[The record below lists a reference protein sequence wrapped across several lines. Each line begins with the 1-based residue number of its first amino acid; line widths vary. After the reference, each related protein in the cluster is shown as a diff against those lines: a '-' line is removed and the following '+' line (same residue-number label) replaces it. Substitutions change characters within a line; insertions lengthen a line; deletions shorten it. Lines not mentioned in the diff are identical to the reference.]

1 MNAYEIWI
9 AFQTILIREIRRF
22 TRIWVQTLLPPV
34 ITMGLYFVIFGK
46 LIGSRIGDMN
56 GFTYME
62 FVVPGLIMMSV
73 LTNAYANVVSSFYGN
88 KFQRS
93 IEEQLIAPIP
103 NWVILAG
110 YIAGGVVR
118 GLCIGVIVT
127 LLSLFFTRLH
137 IQHWGVMMSVVLLTS
152 ILFSLAGLI
161 NAVYAKSFDDISII
175 PTFVLTPLTYL
186 GGVFYSI
193 NLLPP
198 FWQAVSQA
206 NPILYMVNAFRYGV
220 LGISDVN
227 ITFAFGMII
236 FFIMI
241 STAISMY
248 LLSSGRGLRS

>member
-1 MNAYEIWI
+1 MNAYETWI
-9 AFQTILIREIRRF
+9 AFQTILIKEIRRF

-34 ITMGLYFVIFGK
+34 ITMGLYFVIFGT
-46 LIGSRIGDMN
+46 LIGSRIGQMG

-110 YIAGGVVR
+110 YIAGGVAR

-137 IQHWGVMMSVVLLTS
+137 IQHWGVMISVVLLTS

-198 FWQAVSQA
+198 FWQGVSQI

-236 FFIMI
+236 FFII
-241 STAISMY
+241 LAGTYSMY
-248 LLSSGRGLRS
+248 LINNSRGLRS